1 MADILRDH
9 WLLLLIGAYP
19 HGPLGGVAA
28 TLALSVIGIALAFP
42 LGVLLALAQLSTR
55 GAIRHPA
62 MAVRYLLRS
71 IPLVMLVFGVY
82 FIAPML
88 LGRPVAGFTTMAATL
103 VVFQSVYL
111 AEIVR
116 AGLQAL
122 PRGQAEAAAALG
134 MGYGL
139 RMRRILL
146 PQALSHMLPSMVG
159 QFVTTIKDTSLGY
172 VIGVHELTYAAAQVN
187 SSLLTRPFEVFL
199 LLACIYFVLCFAL
212 TQLARVLEARLARR
226 SAQCPARTPEP
237 LPARPLP
244 KASGKATATP

>member
-1 MADILRDH
+1 MADIVRDH
-9 WLLLLIGAYP
+9 GLLLLIGAYP

-28 TLALSVIGIALAFP
+28 TLALSLIGIGLAFP
-42 LGVLLALAQLSTR
+42 LGVLLAMAQLSGRT
-55 GAIRHPA
+55 AIRLPA

-71 IPLVMLVFGVY
+71 IPLVMLIFGVY
-82 FIAPML
+82 FIAPLL
-88 LGRPVAGFTTMAATL
+88 LGRAVAGFTTMAATL

-122 PRGQAEAAAALG
+122 PRGQTEAAAALG
-134 MGYGL
+134 MGYWL

-146 PQALSHMLPSMVG
+146 PQALANMLPSMVG

-199 LLACIYFVLCFAL
+199 LLACVYFVLCFTL

-226 SAQCPARTPEP
+226 AARAPAQSLR
-237 LPARPLP
+237 
-244 KASGKATATP
+244 KAFAKATAST